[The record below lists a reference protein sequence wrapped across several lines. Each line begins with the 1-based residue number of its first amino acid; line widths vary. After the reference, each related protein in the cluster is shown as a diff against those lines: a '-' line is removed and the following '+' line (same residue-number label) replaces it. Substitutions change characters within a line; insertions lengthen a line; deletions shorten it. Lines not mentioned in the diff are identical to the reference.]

1 MQKNYNNQGEC
12 ASLAYKVKS
21 DYAYLTILVKTEVY
35 FELKVEMKQS
45 VKFTLLRKITSILIK
60 KYTTNMINVTILN
73 RKKGCFVIAVGA
85 RVPPSC
91 GTTACDI
98 TGLVRSDGQ
107 YSNISISLH
116 FIYLYIG
123 NHFTK

>member
-1 MQKNYNNQGEC
+1 MQKNNNNQGEC

-35 FELKVEMKQS
+35 FELKVE
-45 VKFTLLRKITSILIK
+45 I
-60 KYTTNMINVTILN
+60 
-73 RKKGCFVIAVGA
+73 IAFGA
-85 RVPPSC
+85 RAPPSC
-91 GTTACDI
+91 STTACDV
-98 TGLVRSDGQ
+98 TGLVRSNGLLILLQ